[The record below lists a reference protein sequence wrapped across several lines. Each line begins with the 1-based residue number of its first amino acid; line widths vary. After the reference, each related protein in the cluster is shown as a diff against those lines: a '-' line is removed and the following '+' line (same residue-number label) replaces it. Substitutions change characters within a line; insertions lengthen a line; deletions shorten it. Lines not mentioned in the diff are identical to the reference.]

1 MMSRADYVKLDDF
14 IAEFE
19 WTRSRHGGLVSNAAK
34 IFDSKPRTTMEEV
47 FAYASANF
55 PYHTGVMIPEEYDGD
70 LDHVFLLI

>member
-34 IFDSKPRTTMEEV
+34 IFDSNPRTICGRLERARSKGINV
-47 FAYASANF
+47 
-55 PYHTGVMIPEEYDGD
+55 EYYDDTRSKRVG
-70 LDHVFLLI
+70 